1 MNNLFN
7 ELREDQITEIR
18 ELFDEFAKENYLVKD
33 GEVYIDHVFLDRRDI
48 EAIRE
53 IAYDMFKKGSTVE
66 NIIDKLVDDFIFYDS
81 DIDTEYMENKFLKE
95 YREQLDNI
103 HDNLD
108 NDIFR
113 DEIVNIFN
121 QYDFEE
127 LKEIINSVELYVII
141 MLETSDSINRELE
154 NNRFGAIFNTY
165 HLSEEEDFES
175 LKEELYD
182 SSLRVLLEKQGY
194 TLDQYIQYI
203 RDSINGEKNSLR
215 EDKAFRSIACEV
227 DDAYNNVG
235 LSVLREMSYE
245 EYLELLKEDTIT
257 INKDD
262 TIGYV
267 GYIYGDGSSISIQ
280 LRQNMEYKKDEF
292 KVILDGEYGY
302 SIENI
307 YGSFL

>member
-7 ELREDQITEIR
+7 ELREDQITEIK
-18 ELFDEFAKENYLVKD
+18 ELFDEFAKENYLLKD
-33 GEVYIDHVFLDRRDI
+33 NEVYIDHIYLDYQDR

-53 IAYDMFKKGSTVE
+53 IAYNMFKKGSTVE
-66 NIIDKLVDDFIFYDS
+66 NIIDKLVDDLISYDS
-81 DIDTEYMENKFLKE
+81 DIETEYMENKFLKE

-108 NDIFR
+108 ENIFR

-127 LKEIINSVELYVII
+127 LKEIINNVELNVVI
-141 MLETSDSINRELE
+141 MLENSDSINRELE
-154 NNRFGAIFNTY
+154 NNRFGAIFSTY
-165 HLSEEEDFES
+165 HFNEEEDFES

-182 SSLRVLLEKQGY
+182 SSFRVLLEKQGY

-203 RDSINGEKNSLR
+203 KDDIDEKPNDLKGDKTFISIIDEI
-215 EDKAFRSIACEV
+215 EE
-227 DDAYNNVG
+227 AYNNSG

-245 EYLELLKEDTIT
+245 EYLELLEKDTVT
-257 INKDD
+257 IKKDD

-267 GYIYGDGSSISIQ
+267 GYIFGDGSPINIQ
-280 LRQNMEYKKDEF
+280 LRQDMVYKKGEF
-292 KVILDGEYGY
+292 KVFLDGEYGY